1 MKIRTSFVSNSSSS
15 SFVVVGIRVPEDK
28 FNEMGGYEFFEDKF
42 NYVDFPEGEDKAI
55 LGERIGHWSEGE
67 GGVGGI
73 SFEEV
78 MKMREGVFTAVREL
92 FPDGAYEVELIY
104 GESYG

>member
-15 SFVVVGIRVPEDK
+15 SFVVVGIRIPEKK
-28 FNEMGGYEFFEDKF
+28 FNEMGGCEFFEDKF
-42 NYVDFPEGEDKAI
+42 EYVDFPEGEDEAI
-55 LGERIGHWSEGE
+55 LGKRIGRWSEGE
-67 GGVGGI
+67 GEVGVI

-78 MKMREGVFTAVREL
+78 VKMREEVSIAVNEL
-92 FPDGAYEVELIY
+92 FPDGEYNMELIY